1 MSIGQM
7 MNNTEVS
14 KGGFQVGAVNH
25 LKMHNKHGTMQNIK
39 QSTKRTLA

>member
-1 MSIGQM
+1 MSVGQM

-14 KGGFQVGAVNH
+14 KGGFQVGAVNR
-25 LKMHNKHGTMQNIK
+25 LKMYNKRGTKKNE